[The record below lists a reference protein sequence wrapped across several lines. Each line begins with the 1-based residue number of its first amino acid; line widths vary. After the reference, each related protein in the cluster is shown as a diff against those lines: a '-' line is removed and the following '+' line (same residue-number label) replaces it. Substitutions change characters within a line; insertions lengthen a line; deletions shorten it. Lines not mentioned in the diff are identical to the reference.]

1 MSLSVSD
8 QHRVDA
14 LSEHSRVDALHAL
27 RLLDTPREERFDR
40 VVRLAQQLF
49 RVPMVAVNLIDA
61 EREFTKSALGLPLG
75 SRPREE
81 SMSSFTVSCGE
92 DLLIVP
98 DLLADASYKKH
109 PAVTGSPAV
118 RFYAGAVLR
127 ASGGERVGALCLA
140 DHEPRELSDE
150 QSRALRDLADWLQS
164 ELAADA
170 EVFHA
175 REMQRR
181 LLPQRKPD
189 LSGLDVAGFCLPSRH
204 VGGDFFDWKLVHG
217 QLRFSLA
224 DVMGK
229 GLSAALLA
237 AGMRTLL
244 RGISAYNGLADSV
257 TRCAIDIQEDLSDA
271 ASFITLFS
279 AQVDPLTGRF
289 EYVDAGHGLAFV
301 VSPDGSCRRLI
312 SDGLPVGT
320 IPDDRWVGHS
330 DVLEPGETLIAVS
343 DGVLDASPD
352 LDSAMAR
359 IAKTTAASR
368 DVERAVD
375 LVTFHAFSHS
385 NDDITA
391 VAVRRKSG

>member
-1 MSLSVSD
+1 MIVSG
-8 QHRVDA
+8 QQAQADA
-14 LSEHSRVDALHAL
+14 LGEHSRLDALHAL
-27 RLLDTPREERFDR
+27 RLLDTPPEERFDR

-49 RVPMVAVNLIDA
+49 GVAIVGVNLVDA
-61 EREFTKSALGLPLG
+61 ERVFTKSAFGMAVG
-75 SRPREE
+75 SRAREG
-81 SMSSFTVSCGE
+81 SMCAATIAHHE
-92 DLLIVP
+92 DVLIVP
-98 DLLADASYKKH
+98 DLLASAEHRDH
-109 PAVTGSPAV
+109 PAAVAASPI

-127 ASGGERVGALCLA
+127 ASGGERVGSLCLA
-140 DHEPRELSDE
+140 DYEPRELTTE
-150 QSRALRDLADWLQS
+150 QAQALRDLADLLEN
-164 ELAADA
+164 ELTANA

-189 LSGLDVAGFCLPSRH
+189 LPGLEVAGFCLPSRH

-244 RGISAYNGLADSV
+244 RGISAYNGLAESV
-257 TRCAIDIQEDLSDA
+257 TRCGIDIQEDLTDA
-271 ASFITLFS
+271 ASFITLFT
-279 AQVDPLTGRF
+279 AQVDPYSGRF

-320 IPDDRWVGHS
+320 IPDDHWIGHS

-352 LDSAMAR
+352 LDSAMRR
-359 IAKTTAASR
+359 IAETTASSR

-391 VAVRRKSG
+391 VAVRRTAQ